1 MSKVIQKKLDINTVF
16 GYNPTEFQTSV
27 HRLRRLYKY
36 LVLVAHRR
44 FGKTELG
51 IEELSAGAL
60 TCNKRLPTFGYLA
73 PTLKQAK
80 NIAWEKMQYFW
91 EEARRNGITN
101 VTISK
106 TNTQIKVHRG
116 GDIGVATIELAGW
129 EEPESLRGPYWDGV
143 VVDEAADQKPGVWG
157 KIIAPR
163 LADRNGWAI
172 ITGTVKGLDQ
182 FYDFYQ
188 KGLDSK
194 MDAWGSIMFD
204 IESTRGKIPW
214 LSEQALNDL
223 RQGVTDIEWDQEMN
237 CNWNASSENILIPL
251 KIIETAAGRNLKPE
265 SWVNSSHILGVDVAG
280 YGEDPF
286 CIARRWGAWYAETTS
301 IRAIEPKMLASR
313 IILMVNEHKIDGV
326 VVDGTGGFAG
336 GLMEA
341 LTNMGCPCPVYEI
354 NFKSKAT
361 DEVHFANIRA
371 EMWYKMSE
379 HLKQSGGL
387 ENDIELKRDL
397 SAPSFKY
404 ANGRMILEPKEDIR
418 KKLGRSPDKGDAYAL
433 THAINIMPFNLQSYE
448 SSANIH
454 NMAINEFTL

>member
-1 MSKVIQKKLDINTVF
+1 MDINTVF
-16 GYNPTEFQTSV
+16 GYEPTEFQTSV

-60 TCNKRLPTFGYLA
+60 TCDKRLPTFGYLA

-91 EEARRNGITN
+91 EEARKNGITN

-106 TNTQIKVHRG
+106 TNTQIKVQRG
-116 GDIGVATIELAGW
+116 GNVGVATIELAGW

-214 LSEQALNDL
+214 LSEQALKDL

-251 KIIETAAGRNLKPE
+251 KILDTAEKRCLKNPD
-265 SWVNSSHILGVDVAG
+265 WINSARILGVDVAG
-280 YGEDPF
+280 SGEDPF
-286 CIARRWGAWYAETTS
+286 CIARRWGPKFEETKS
-301 IRAIEPKMLASR
+301 FKDVEPKVLAAR
-313 IILMVNEHKIDGV
+313 IITDVEKYNIDAV
-326 VVDGTGGFAG
+326 FFDGTGGYAG
-336 GLMEA
+336 GPIEA
-341 LTNMGCPCPVYEI
+341 LNNMGCPCTVYEI
-354 NFKSKAT
+354 NFKSHAT
-361 DEVHFANIRA
+361 DEVHFENIRT
-371 EMWYKMSE
+371 EMWFKMAKCLE
-379 HLKQSGGL
+379 LHGGI
-387 ENDIELKRDL
+387 ENDIELIREL
-397 SAPSFKY
+397 SCVSYKY
-404 ANGRMILEPKEDIR
+404 KNTRMILEPKDDIR
-418 KKLGRSPDKGDAYAL
+418 KKLGRSPDKADAYAL
-433 THAINIMPFNLQSYE
+433 TFAYDVLPLRLKRYGNNAISNDNVVRDDFEL
-448 SSANIH
+448 
-454 NMAINEFTL
+454 